1 MNIEY
6 FIAKRIHFQQGKKNV
21 SRPAVRIATIAIAL
35 GLAVMIVAVAVV
47 LGFKQEIRNK
57 MIGFGGHIQI
67 TNFDTN
73 NTYEMAPI
81 KAEKAFLDKIKRIP
95 DVKHVEAFATKPG
108 IIKTKTEFQGIVLK
122 GIDQNFDWSFFKSNL
137 VEGDILHVSKDSLE
151 NKVLISKYL
160 ANLLGLKLG
169 DKFLTYFIQDQ
180 IRSRKFTITGI
191 YSTNFVEYDKL
202 FIITDLR
209 HVQQLNDWESSEIS
223 GLELLINDFDKID
236 QAGEVVN
243 SVAGDIVSTNGNA
256 YYTQTIKEINP
267 QIFGWLD
274 LLDMNVWVILG
285 LMLAVAGFNMISGLL
300 ILILERTSM
309 IGILK
314 STGATNWSVRKIFL
328 YHSFFLIGKGMLWG
342 NVIGLSLCAIQYF
355 TGIIPMP
362 DPESY
367 YVEIVPVVFNWFY
380 IFLLNAGTLAASV
393 LMMIGPSYL
402 ITKISPAKIIRYE

>member
-81 KAEKAFLDKIKRIP
+81 KAEKVFLDKIKRIP

-122 GIDQNFDWSFFKSNL
+122 GIDKDFDWSFFKSSL
-137 VEGDILHVSKDSLE
+137 VQGDILHISKDSLE

-180 IRSRKFTITGI
+180 IRSRKFIITGI
-191 YSTNFVEYDKL
+191 YSTNFIEYDKL

-236 QAGEVVN
+236 EAGEAVN
-243 SVAGDIVSTNGNA
+243 SIAGDIVSTNGNA

-342 NVIGLSLCAIQYF
+342 NLIGLSLCAIQYF